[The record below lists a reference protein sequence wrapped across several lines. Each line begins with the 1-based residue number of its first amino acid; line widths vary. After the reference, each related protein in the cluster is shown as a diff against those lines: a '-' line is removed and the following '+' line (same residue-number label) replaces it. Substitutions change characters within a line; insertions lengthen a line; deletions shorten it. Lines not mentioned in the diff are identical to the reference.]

1 MGKTDFSEVI
11 KGINRKD
18 EKAWKVLFDHFY
30 VPLCHHS
37 LRILRDEQVVA
48 DVVQE
53 TMIRLWN
60 SNICFDSSRGMVV
73 YLYRAVTNN
82 SLKYLRDRN
91 VEEERLKKWLEEE
104 ELSDENFSSVVQEEV
119 FRKLR
124 DLINQLPDDRR
135 EIMLMSLEGMSGEQ
149 IAVRL
154 GVTIHT
160 VKQQKYRAYKFIRA
174 NLGKHWSVV
183 LIFFLS

>member
-1 MGKTDFSEVI
+1 MGMTDFKEVL
-11 KGINRKD
+11 KGINNKD
-18 EKAWKVLFDHFY
+18 EKAWKVLFDSFY

-37 LRILRDEQVVA
+37 LRILHDEQVVA

-53 TMIRLWN
+53 TLIHLWN
-60 SNICFDSSRGMVV
+60 STVYFENSKGMVA

-91 VEEERLKKWLEEE
+91 VEDERLKKWREEE
-104 ELSDENFSSVVQEEV
+104 EMSDENFSSVVREEV

-124 DLINQLPDDRR
+124 DLVNQLPDDRR
-135 EIMLMSLEGMSGEQ
+135 EIMLMSLEGMSGEE
-149 IAVRL
+149 IAARL
-154 GVTIHT
+154 GITIHT

-174 NLGKHWSVV
+174 NLGKHWPVV